1 MEALLPKYKLF
12 PKGHSDINDSDGGG
26 DDGDDSDGDG
36 DDTPSH
42 GLQKVELFW
51 QGNNILKPSTFF
63 LNSLNCTMLA

>member
-26 DDGDDSDGDG
+26 DDGDDSDDDGDDSDGDG

-42 GLQKVELFW
+42 GLQKVALEAV
-51 QGNNILKPSTFF
+51 
-63 LNSLNCTMLA
+63 LARE

>member
-36 DDTPSH
+36 DDTPSPAPAQVA
-42 GLQKVELFW
+42 LEAV
-51 QGNNILKPSTFF
+51 
-63 LNSLNCTMLA
+63 LARE